1 MRRIHPEVLWRDEG
15 WGRVLPHF
23 RFIGEF
29 SPHFGLFEGCG
40 AVLRIPRGS
49 LPPDTAELALRRLL
63 QRYRKQREARLLVEG
78 ASKRQLTTD
87 RRMITNLQKR
97 SPSSVEAFAR
107 TLAVHQRSRAAKR
120 HSERQS
126 PVEGA

>member
-1 MRRIHPEVLWRDEG
+1 
-15 WGRVLPHF
+15 
-23 RFIGEF
+23 
-29 SPHFGLFEGCG
+29 
-40 AVLRIPRGS
+40 
-49 LPPDTAELALRRLL
+49 L

-87 RRMITNLQKR
+87 RLMITNLQKR
-97 SPSSVEAFAR
+97 SPSSVEALAR